1 MSIKVYLYRME
12 REWKDKITKCLIFL
26 FHYAI
31 SKAVNIMRN
40 PACFAGGIVNFYYF
54 RLNITCK
61 NGKRCSLYSVLGS
74 LFRIRMLKI

>member
-54 RLNITCK
+54 RLNIIRK
-61 NGKRCSLYSVLGS
+61 NRKYCLFYSIL
-74 LFRIRMLKI
+74 RIGMLKI